1 METKKSPTSNSPMMR
16 YGKISKIV
24 VGCLGLY
31 FVVVGI
37 KVKLMPYIKQQ
48 NLKEAEEYAES
59 LYRSEFK
66 SEFK

>member
-1 METKKSPTSNSPMMR
+1 
-16 YGKISKIV
+16 
-24 VGCLGLY
+24 
-31 FVVVGI
+31 
-37 KVKLMPYIKQQ
+37 MPYIKQQ